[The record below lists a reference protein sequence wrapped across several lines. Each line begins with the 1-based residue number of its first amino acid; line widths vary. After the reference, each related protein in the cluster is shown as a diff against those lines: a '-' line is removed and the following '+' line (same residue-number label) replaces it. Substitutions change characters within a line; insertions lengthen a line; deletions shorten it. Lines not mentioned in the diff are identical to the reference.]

1 MARFQMKNNVRGQ
14 LPSSVEQKDS
24 SIHGKGLFATKDIPA
39 EAVIHRTHI
48 MSWLGWINIIPNSKY
63 NHSEEEENCR
73 IDTDEEFKRL
83 VSLRDIKQ
91 GEELLV
97 DYKKDKDLEQ
107 PEKGWKE

>member
-1 MARFQMKNNVRGQ
+1 MAKLQMKNNVRGQ

-48 MSWLGWINIIPNSKY
+48 MSWLGWVNIIPNSKY

-83 VSLRDIKQ
+83 VSIRDIKQ

>member
-24 SIHGKGLFATKDIPA
+24 SIHGKGLFATKDISA
-39 EAVIHRTHI
+39 ETVIHRTHI
-48 MSWLGWINIIPNSKY
+48 MSWLGWVNIVPNSKY

-83 VSLRDIKQ
+83 VSIRDIKQ

>member
-1 MARFQMKNNVRGQ
+1 MVRVQIKNNVRGQ
-14 LPSSVEQKDS
+14 LPSLVEQKDS

-83 VSLRDIKQ
+83 VSIRDIKQ

-97 DYKKDKDLEQ
+97 NYKKDKDLEQ
-107 PEKGWKE
+107 PEKDWK

>member
-83 VSLRDIKQ
+83 VSIRDIKQ

-97 DYKKDKDLEQ
+97 NYKKDKDLEQ
-107 PEKGWKE
+107 PDKGWME

>member
-83 VSLRDIKQ
+83 VSIRDIKQ

-97 DYKKDKDLEQ
+97 NYKKDKDLEQ
-107 PEKGWKE
+107 PEKDWK